1 MSFRYRTALAYHKQH
16 TMHQKTSQD
25 SVVDKVMNNS
35 TSLDSERKGPS
46 RHQSPARCDSQ
57 KCDGSSPKGK
67 SDDHNDDNTFS
78 ATKSSPAQS
87 ASVKRFPPFKPAG
100 KNKRKK
106 QSISKDGNSDSKKYA
121 TRVTINADGK
131 ETIARI
137 QCYTGNVVP
146 TAFTRG
152 DKVSCPVCAK
162 VFVRTDTLRNHYISV
177 HNIVH
182 SGETVY
188 WCIPCKYKTSYG
200 YVFRSHRKSF
210 GHRSNVR
217 CFVSNSKHRELQQQ
231 PTSLIE
237 PLSQQ
242 KAAWFYNSTA
252 RQSDGS
258 GGAFFVK
265 RPTNVVWYG
274 HSNHLCSSE
283 CLCGLSTEQSGENEV
298 ASITDGASKSMDVQ
312 TETVLPAAASSD
324 NSKESRKLRSSDT
337 NVQKNTTEKQS
348 AMPAVPEAVKLAEK
362 EKEKHEPHNMNI
374 LEKAAKMSV
383 DDMASS
389 PSRAITI
396 SDSDSESEGIA
407 AVKNSQK
414 VIQPS
419 DSIRTRASSRVTRLS
434 RSSTE
439 KRKDS
444 LLSETASSTSSVK
457 MVTPKS
463 KSPTGSRK
471 PESLPVS
478 RTTAS
483 DRPSETASSTSSVKM
498 VTPKS
503 KSPTGSRK
511 PESLL
516 VSRTTAS
523 DRPSDTASSTSSV
536 KMVTPKSKSPTG
548 SRRPESLP
556 VSRTTASDRPSVV
569 SVSRENAFKSSASAD
584 VKMSSVVTMIQQMSA
599 NRNSSTSFS
608 TPRSVDNTL
617 STTVTSSAGLRS
629 VPVIGV
635 AKAVPAATVAAVTQA
650 AAPQATTMSSRSLY
664 SLHRFSA
671 ETLWSELSRRGGMR
685 TCDCGIS
692 FMDST
697 LYLLHRSCHS
707 DLAPL
712 KCAFC
717 DHKAATSYDF
727 HAHLLDHK
735 K

>member
-25 SVVDKVMNNS
+25 SVVDKVMSNS

-78 ATKSSPAQS
+78 ATKSSPARS

-152 DKVSCPVCAK
+152 DKVSCPVCSK

-231 PTSLIE
+231 PTTSLIE

-348 AMPAVPEAVKLAEK
+348 AMPAVPEAVKLADK

-419 DSIRTRASSRVTRLS
+419 DSIRTRASFRVTRLS

-439 KRKDS
+439 KQKDS
-444 LLSETASSTSSVK
+444 LPSETASSTSSVK
-457 MVTPKS
+457 TVTSKS

-503 KSPTGSRK
+503 KS
-511 PESLL
+511 L
-516 VSRTTAS
+516 
-523 DRPSDTASSTSSV
+523 
-536 KMVTPKSKSPTG
+536 TG

-569 SVSRENAFKSSASAD
+569 SVSREYALKSSASTD
-584 VKMSSVVTMIQQMSA
+584 VKISSVVTMIQQMSA

-608 TPRSVDNTL
+608 TPRLVDSTL

-635 AKAVPAATVAAVTQA
+635 AKAVPAATVTAVTQA
-650 AAPQATTMSSRSLY
+650 AVTQATTMSSRSLY

-692 FMDST
+692 FMDTT